1 MNQEEIVGGV
11 ITNVGKAT
19 GGVISGVTGVAGG
32 AISGITGG
40 IGSGITQVAGGIGGA
55 IGGPIGTVIGG
66 VGGVAGGVIG
76 GVGGLAG
83 DLVGGVGGLAG
94 GLVGGVTGAIGGG
107 IDSLTSGLAG
117 APPVPELP
125 PLPGSGGEKDPCN
138 RLDYLKER
146 LGMAPL
152 IGNLSLKDIGVS
164 LDNLAM
170 PSIPE
175 IKIPS
180 PGDIIK
186 DIGDGITG
194 GISDLAG
201 DLKAGI
207 GGALDELSPG
217 NLMDKAKS
225 AIGAAG
231 REALAGAIEDGI
243 TDMLGPVKA
252 GLGNQLKRSFKQN
265 MLMLGVE
272 EVANIISGEPN
283 ILDPCAGRG
292 KEKIKGITG
301 DAVSAAKGGAALAGL
316 KGKLDSAMSP
326 ENMSLKEL
334 AHAQTPVLGDMSL
347 PNASALFESQTIAN
361 DTLTAVKTDQ
371 VIEEFAQETATKAV
385 AEDAA
390 AEETITVEE
399 LFPEPEPAAEG
410 FFDMYWRSDG
420 VVMQS
425 AGPITGNVFIDKM
438 NDNREAMKE
447 LFKSKKSS
455 PPHEWWILNE
465 NVITVNLYI
474 KKLARIPG
482 LGNLPQGDL
491 FTGGLSVTTVCR
503 GSNGQVDLG
512 RPVRSRDVAK
522 DYTDGSY
529 INRVYELGGSSGPYG
544 DVYPGRYYAQNINAT
559 LPIGTLGFMN
569 DDWYKEDLNTNS
581 KSILKHIN
589 RVLSKKEAGERVY
602 LRDMLI
608 WTSFDSCVE
617 ELVDWFIDYPLTI
630 PKSRKDFG
638 YQGGDFRP
646 VDNEYQIPDE
656 FCAKASLMDIM
667 AHEMI
672 ARNQAEEVDK
682 VYKPTKKRENELKAV
697 EEMYKTAEGNSP
709 YEEV

>member
-1 MNQEEIVGGV
+1 MNQEEIIGGV
-11 ITNVGKAT
+11 VTNVGQITDNVVTGVTGVT
-19 GGVISGVTGVAGG
+19 GGVISGVTGGV
-32 AISGITGG
+32 
-40 IGSGITQVAGGIGGA
+40 GSGITQISGGIGGA

-94 GLVGGVTGAIGGG
+94 DAISGVTGAIGSG
-107 IDSLTSGLAG
+107 IDSITSGLAG

-125 PLPGSGGEKDPCN
+125 PLPGSGGENDPCN

-152 IGNLSLKDIGVS
+152 IGNLSLKDIGIS
-164 LDNLAM
+164 LDNIAM

-225 AIGAAG
+225 AIGSAG

-301 DAVSAAKGGAALAGL
+301 DAVAAAKGGSALAGL

-347 PNASALFESQTIAN
+347 PNASALFDAQTVAN
-361 DTLTAVKTDQ
+361 DTLTAAKTDQ
-371 VIEEFAQETATKAV
+371 VIDDFAKETATKAV
-385 AEDAA
+385 VEDAA

-410 FFDMYWRSDG
+410 FYDMYWRSDG
-420 VVMQS
+420 VSMND
-425 AGPITGNVFIDKM
+425 AGPMTGDVFIDKM
-438 NDNREAMKE
+438 NENREAMKE

-455 PPHEWWILNE
+455 PPHEWWMLNE
-465 NVITVNLYI
+465 TVITVNLYI
-474 KKLARIPG
+474 KQLRTLPG

-491 FTGGLSVTTVCR
+491 FIGGLSVRTECR
-503 GSNGQVDLG
+503 GANGQVNLG
-512 RPVRSRDVAK
+512 RPVESSDVAS

-529 INRVYELGGSSGPYG
+529 INRVYEVGGDSGPYG
-544 DVYPGRYYAQNINAT
+544 DVYPGRYYGQNINAT
-559 LPIGTLGFMN
+559 LPVGTLGFMTDN
-569 DDWYKEDLNTNS
+569 VWKQQLNTDS
-581 KSILKHIN
+581 RIILKHIN
-589 RVLSKKEAGERVY
+589 RVLSKKEAGEREY
-602 LRDMLI
+602 LRDTLV
-608 WTSFDSCVE
+608 WTSLDSCVE
-617 ELVDWFIDYPLTI
+617 ELVDWFMDYPLTI

-646 VDNEYQIPDE
+646 VDGEYQIPDE
-656 FCAKASLMDIM
+656 YCAKASLMDLM

-672 ARNQAEEVDK
+672 ARVRGNEVDK
-682 VYKPTKKRENELKAV
+682 VYKPTKKRSEELKAV
-697 EEMYKTAEGNSP
+697 EEMYKTAEGNNP
-709 YEEV
+709 YEEI

>member
-1 MNQEEIVGGV
+1 MNQEEIIGGV
-11 ITNVGKAT
+11 VTNVGQITDNVVTGVTGVT
-19 GGVISGVTGVAGG
+19 GGVISGVTG
-32 AISGITGG
+32 G
-40 IGSGITQVAGGIGGA
+40 IGSGITQISGGLGGA

-83 DLVGGVGGLAG
+83 DLIGGVGGLAG
-94 GLVGGVTGAIGGG
+94 DAISGVTGAIGSG
-107 IDSLTSGLAG
+107 IDSITSGLAG

-125 PLPGSGGEKDPCN
+125 PLPGSGGENDPCN

-152 IGNLSLKDIGVS
+152 IGNLSLKDIGIS
-164 LDNLAM
+164 LDNIAM

-194 GISDLAG
+194 GIGDLAG

-301 DAVSAAKGGAALAGL
+301 DAVAAAKGGSALAGL

-334 AHAQTPVLGDMSL
+334 AHAQTPVLGDISL
-347 PNASALFESQTIAN
+347 PNATALFDAQTIAN
-361 DTLTAVKTDQ
+361 DTLTAAKTDQ
-371 VIEEFAQETATKAV
+371 VIDAFAKETATKAV
-385 AEDAA
+385 VEDAA

-410 FFDMYWRSDG
+410 FYDMYWRSAG
-420 VVMQS
+420 VTMDN
-425 AGPITGNVFIDKM
+425 AGPMTGNIFIDKM
-438 NDNREAMKE
+438 NENREAMKE

-455 PPHEWWILNE
+455 PPHKWWLLNE
-465 NVITVNLYI
+465 TVITVNLYI
-474 KKLARIPG
+474 KQLRQLPG

-491 FTGGLSVTTVCR
+491 FIGGLSVKTVCR
-503 GSNGQVDLG
+503 GANGQVDLG
-512 RPVRSRDVAK
+512 RPVASRDVAS

-529 INRVYELGGSSGPYG
+529 INRVYEIGGGSGPYG
-544 DVYPGRYYAQNINAT
+544 DVYPGRYYGQNINAT
-559 LPIGTLGFMN
+559 LPVGKLSYMTDN
-569 DDWYKEDLNTNS
+569 WYSSSLNTDS

-589 RVLSKKEAGERVY
+589 RVLSKKEAGEREY
-602 LRDMLI
+602 LRDTLV

-617 ELVDWFIDYPLTI
+617 ELVDWFMDYPLTI

-646 VDNEYQIPDE
+646 VDGEYQIPDE
-656 FCAKASLMDIM
+656 YCAKASLMDLM

-672 ARNQAEEVDK
+672 ARNRGDEVDK
-682 VYKPTKKRENELKAV
+682 VYKPTKKRSEELKAV
-697 EEMYKTAEGNSP
+697 EEMYKTAEGNQP
-709 YEEV
+709 YEEI